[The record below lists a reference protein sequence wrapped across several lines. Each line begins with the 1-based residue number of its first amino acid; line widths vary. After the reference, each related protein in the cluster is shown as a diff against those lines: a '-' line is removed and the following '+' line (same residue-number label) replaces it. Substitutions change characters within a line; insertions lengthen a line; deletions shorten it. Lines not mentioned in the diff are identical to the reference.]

1 MSKTVKALGDFA
13 GGLMSFMEG
22 LVMPVETVSATIA
35 NSGWTVFWVQL
46 PLLVLAVAV
55 IIVAT
60 TALRRARQ
68 EDVPRVLVDR
78 GRDSHTKLHDR
89 ARINVRRFRRIPRG
103 CSSPPASEAPRP
115 PLR

>member
-1 MSKTVKALGDFA
+1 MSKTVKALGEFA
-13 GGLMSFMEG
+13 GGLVSFMEG

-68 EDVPRVLVDR
+68 EDVPRVFEAFAAAFGRRTDR
-78 GRDSHTKLHDR
+78 P
-89 ARINVRRFRRIPRG
+89 NRRRQTQDPENAG
-103 CSSPPASEAPRP
+103 DETE
-115 PLR
+115 